1 MVHEKDSCVLHAKHN
16 FFSFFFTRCT
26 RRTRACIS
34 TICSCGILA
43 VCSGEPLQL
52 AYTHL
57 RHAGTRFG
65 VILGLSALTRVSV
78 AVSFIQFTFLAL
90 LSLV

>member
-1 MVHEKDSCVLHAKHN
+1 MRAK
-16 FFSFFFTRCT
+16 
-26 RRTRACIS
+26 S
-34 TICSCGILA
+34 TICSFGTLT

-65 VILGLSALTRVSV
+65 VILGLSAPARVSV

>member
-1 MVHEKDSCVLHAKHN
+1 MRASTRSTIFFL
-16 FFSFFFTRCT
+16 FFSRCT
-26 RRTRACIS
+26 RGLVRAKS
-34 TICSCGILA
+34 TICSFGTLT

-52 AYTHL
+52 VYTHL

-65 VILGLSALTRVSV
+65 VILGLSAPARVSV